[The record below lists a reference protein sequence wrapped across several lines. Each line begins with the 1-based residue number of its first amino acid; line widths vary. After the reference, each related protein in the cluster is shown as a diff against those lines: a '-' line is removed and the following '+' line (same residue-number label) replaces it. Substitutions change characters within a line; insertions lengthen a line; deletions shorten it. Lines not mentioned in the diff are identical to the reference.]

1 MQLHAIEQRSL
12 NRQVE
17 MARPL
22 LIVLAIVSELLL
34 RPPFDIADEF
44 LIAYL
49 AISVFV
55 AVAQNFKWGSTWR
68 FPLTA
73 DIVALTAF
81 LIITPSIVPMWFL
94 LLIVAFAVG
103 VGWGGRRAYGMVGLL
118 TLATLAS
125 SLLRNNGTKNGLA
138 ADILRAGE
146 VACGTLVSGL
156 GMAYLGDRNRQQA
169 AESHFLAGLAASL
182 RVEAGMAES
191 LRGLLNELAIGFD
204 CERAFLVHR
213 DADLERIFLWRC
225 ERGSVAHLQPESLP
239 LTATDG
245 FLLDMPNA
253 SVLWNDLEK
262 TPEGYS
268 SDRFTGAPLAE
279 TPRIP
284 GPAQK
289 LMELRSVITVT
300 MDVEGRP
307 TARILLANGKRRF
320 QARDL
325 EQLER
330 IVRHI
335 GPPLENLFLL
345 RHLRARA
352 IESERSRISR
362 DLHDGILQT
371 LLSIQIQL
379 DVLRRKVMQSP
390 EQVET
395 ALGTLQQT
403 VRNEGAELRTMVT
416 DLRPLRVQSAD
427 LLDLMRGYL
436 ERFRNESELQVDLL
450 VNSEDLQ
457 APDRVCREL
466 FQIYREALNNIKKH
480 ARATHVVV
488 KLTQSETSISLVVDD
503 NGEGFSFAG
512 RFSGDEL
519 DRLRLGPISIKE
531 RTRTVGGLLTVE
543 SSPGHGARLIVE
555 IPLG

>member
-12 NRQVE
+12 TRQVT

-22 LIVLAIVSELLL
+22 LILLASISELLL
-34 RPPFDIADEF
+34 GAPFDAADEF
-44 LIAYL
+44 LLGYL
-49 AISVFV
+49 ALSIFF
-55 AVAQNFKWGSTWR
+55 AVAQNFQWGRTWK

-73 DIVALTAF
+73 DLLAIAAF
-81 LIITPSIVPMWFL
+81 LMIARSVVPMWFL
-94 LLIVAFAVG
+94 LLIAAFAVG
-103 VGWGGRRAYGMVGLL
+103 VGWGKQRAYGIVGLL
-118 TLATLAS
+118 TLAAS
-125 SLLRNNGTKNGLA
+125 LWSLSRNHGSMEDVWRA
-138 ADILRAGE
+138 AE
-146 VACGTLVSGL
+146 VAGGTLVSGL

-169 AESHFLAGLAASL
+169 AESHFLAGLAAKL
-182 RVEAGMAES
+182 RVEAGVAES
-191 LRGLLNELAIGFD
+191 LRGLLNELTVGFD

-213 DADLERIFLWRC
+213 DADLERIFMWRC
-225 ERGSVAHLQPESLP
+225 ERGSDAHLIPESLP

-245 FLLDMPNA
+245 FLLDLPHA

-284 GPAQK
+284 SPAIK
-289 LMELRSVITVT
+289 LMELRSVIAVT
-300 MDVEGRP
+300 MEVEGHP
-307 TARILLANGKRRF
+307 TARILLANGKKRF
-320 QARDL
+320 TIGDL
-325 EQLER
+325 QQLER
-330 IVRHI
+330 VVRHI

-379 DVLRRKVMQSP
+379 DVLRRKVVQFP
-390 EQVET
+390 DQVEASLG
-395 ALGTLQQT
+395 ALQLT
-403 VRNEGAELRTMVT
+403 VRNEGAELRTFVT
-416 DLRPLRVQSAD
+416 DLRPLRVESAD
-427 LLDLMRGYL
+427 LLDLMRGFL
-436 ERFRNESELQVDLL
+436 ERFKNESELQVDLL

>member
-12 NRQVE
+12 NRQVT

-22 LIVLAIVSELLL
+22 LILLASISELLL
-34 RPPFDIADEF
+34 GAPFDAADEF
-44 LIAYL
+44 LLLYL
-49 AISVFV
+49 ALSILF
-55 AVAQNFKWGSTWR
+55 AVAQNFEWGRAWK

-73 DIVALTAF
+73 DLLAMAAF
-81 LIITPSIVPMWFL
+81 LMIARSVVPMWFL
-94 LLIVAFAVG
+94 LLIAAFAVG
-103 VGWGGRRAYGMVGLL
+103 VGWGKQRAYGIVGLL
-118 TLATLAS
+118 TLATALW
-125 SLLRNNGTKNGLA
+125 SLSRNHGSTADVWRA
-138 ADILRAGE
+138 AE
-146 VACGTLVSGL
+146 VAGGTLVSGL

-169 AESHFLAGLAASL
+169 AESHFLAGLAAKL
-182 RVEAGMAES
+182 RVEAGVAES
-191 LRGLLNELAIGFD
+191 LRGLLNELTVGFD

-213 DADLERIFLWRC
+213 DADLERIFMWRC
-225 ERGSVAHLQPESLP
+225 ERGSDAHLIPESLP

-245 FLLDMPNA
+245 FLLDMPHA

-284 GPAQK
+284 GPAIK
-289 LMELRSVITVT
+289 LMGLRSVIAVT
-300 MDVEGRP
+300 MEVEGHP
-307 TARILLANGKRRF
+307 TARILLANGKKRF
-320 QARDL
+320 TIGDL
-325 EQLER
+325 QQLER
-330 IVRHI
+330 VVRHI

-379 DVLRRKVMQSP
+379 DVLRRKVVQFP
-390 EQVET
+390 DQVEASLG
-395 ALGTLQQT
+395 ALQLT
-403 VRNEGAELRTMVT
+403 VRNEGAELRTFVT
-416 DLRPLRVQSAD
+416 DLRPLRVESAD
-427 LLDLMRGYL
+427 LLDLMRGFL
-436 ERFRNESELQVDLL
+436 ERFKNESELQVDLL

>member
-12 NRQVE
+12 NRQVTI
-17 MARPL
+17 ARPL

-34 RPPFDIADEF
+34 GAPFDAADEF
-44 LIAYL
+44 LLAYL
-49 AISVFV
+49 ALSVLF
-55 AVAQNFKWGSTWR
+55 AVAQNFEWGRTWR

-73 DIVALTAF
+73 DLIALGGF
-81 LIITPSIVPMWFL
+81 LLITPSVVPMWFL

-103 VGWGGRRAYGMVGLL
+103 VGWGGQRAYGIVALL
-118 TLATLAS
+118 TLATLVWA
-125 SLLRNNGTKNGLA
+125 LLRDYGTW
-138 ADILRAGE
+138 ADVERAGE

-169 AESHFLAGLAASL
+169 AESHFLAGLAAKL
-182 RVEAGMAES
+182 RVEAGVAES
-191 LRGLLNELAIGFD
+191 LHGLLNELTVGFD
-204 CERAFLVHR
+204 CERGFLVHR
-213 DADLERIFLWRC
+213 DADLERIFMWRYD
-225 ERGSVAHLQPESLP
+225 RGSDAHFAPESLP
-239 LTATDG
+239 LAASDG

-253 SVLWNDLEK
+253 SVLWNDLEN
-262 TPEGYS
+262 TPEGYC

-284 GPAQK
+284 GPAIK
-289 LMELRSVITVT
+289 LMELRSVIAVT
-300 MDVEGRP
+300 MEVEGRP
-307 TARILLANGKRRF
+307 TARILLANGKKRF
-320 QARDL
+320 AVKDL
-325 EQLER
+325 QQLER
-330 IVRHI
+330 VVRHI
-335 GPPLENLFLL
+335 GPPLDNLFLL

-379 DVLRRKVMQSP
+379 DVLRRKVMQFP
-390 EQVET
+390 GQVET

-403 VRNEGAELRTMVT
+403 VRNEGAELRTLVT
-416 DLRPLRVQSAD
+416 DLRPLRVESAD
-427 LLDLMRGYL
+427 LMDLMRGFL
-436 ERFRNESELQVDLL
+436 ERFKNESELQVELL

-480 ARATHVVV
+480 AHATHVVV

-543 SSPGHGARLIVE
+543 SSPGHGARLTVE

>member
-12 NRQVE
+12 NRQVT

-22 LIVLAIVSELLL
+22 LILLACISELLL
-34 RPPFDIADEF
+34 GAPFDSADKF
-44 LIAYL
+44 LLLYL
-49 AISVFV
+49 ALSLIF
-55 AVAQNFKWGSTWR
+55 AVAQNFEWGRSWR

-73 DIVALTAF
+73 DLLAMAAF
-81 LIITPSIVPMWFL
+81 LMIARSVVPMWFL
-94 LLIVAFAVG
+94 LLIAAFAVG
-103 VGWGGRRAYGMVGLL
+103 VGWGGQRAYGIVALL
-118 TLATLAS
+118 TMATLGWSLVRSHGAS
-125 SLLRNNGTKNGLA
+125 
-138 ADILRAGE
+138 ADIVRAGE

-169 AESHFLAGLAASL
+169 AESHFLAGLAAKL
-182 RVEAGMAES
+182 RVEAGVAES
-191 LRGLLNELAIGFD
+191 LRGLLNELTVGFD

-213 DADLERIFLWRC
+213 DADLERIFMWRC
-225 ERGSVAHLQPESLP
+225 DRGSDAHLIPESLP

-245 FLLDMPNA
+245 FLLDMPHA

-268 SDRFTGAPLAE
+268 SDRFTGAPLAQ

-284 GPAQK
+284 GPAIK
-289 LMELRSVITVT
+289 LMELRSVIAVT
-300 MDVEGRP
+300 MEVEGHP
-307 TARILLANGKRRF
+307 TARILLANGKKRF
-320 QARDL
+320 TIGDL
-325 EQLER
+325 QQLER
-330 IVRHI
+330 VVRHI

-379 DVLRRKVMQSP
+379 DVLRRKVVQFP
-390 EQVET
+390 DQVET
-395 ALGTLQQT
+395 SLGVLQQT
-403 VRNEGAELRTMVT
+403 VRNEGAELRTFVT
-416 DLRPLRVQSAD
+416 DLRPLRVESAD
-427 LLDLMRGYL
+427 LLDLMRGFL
-436 ERFRNESELQVDLL
+436 ERFKNESELQVDLL

-480 ARATHVVV
+480 AHATHVVV

-503 NGEGFSFAG
+503 NGQGFSFAG

>member
-12 NRQVE
+12 NRQVT

-22 LIVLAIVSELLL
+22 LILLASISELLL
-34 RPPFDIADEF
+34 GAPFDAADEF
-44 LIAYL
+44 LLLYL
-49 AISVFV
+49 ALSILF
-55 AVAQNFKWGSTWR
+55 AVAQNFQWGRTWR

-73 DIVALTAF
+73 DLLAMAAF
-81 LIITPSIVPMWFL
+81 LMIARSVVPMWFL
-94 LLIVAFAVG
+94 LLIASFAVG
-103 VGWGGRRAYGMVGLL
+103 VGWGKERAYGIVGLL
-118 TLATLAS
+118 TLATALW
-125 SLLRNNGTKNGLA
+125 SLSRNHGSTADVWRA
-138 ADILRAGE
+138 AE
-146 VACGTLVSGL
+146 VAGGTLVSGL

-169 AESHFLAGLAASL
+169 AESHFLAGLAAKL
-182 RVEAGMAES
+182 RVEAGVAES
-191 LRGLLNELAIGFD
+191 LRGLLNELTVGFD
-204 CERAFLVHR
+204 CERGFLVHR
-213 DADLERIFLWRC
+213 DADLERIFMWRC
-225 ERGSVAHLQPESLP
+225 ERGSDAHLVPESLP

-245 FLLDMPNA
+245 FLLDMPHA

-284 GPAQK
+284 GPAIK
-289 LMELRSVITVT
+289 LMELRSVIAVT
-300 MDVEGRP
+300 MEVEGHP
-307 TARILLANGKRRF
+307 TARILLANGKKKF
-320 QARDL
+320 TVGDL
-325 EQLER
+325 QQLER
-330 IVRHI
+330 VVRHI

-379 DVLRRKVMQSP
+379 DVLRRKVVQAP

-395 ALGTLQQT
+395 SLGALQLT
-403 VRNEGAELRTMVT
+403 VRNEGAELRTFVT
-416 DLRPLRVQSAD
+416 DLRPLRVESAD
-427 LLDLMRGYL
+427 LLDLMRGFL
-436 ERFRNESELQVDLL
+436 ERFKNESELQVDLL

>member
-12 NRQVE
+12 NRQVT

-22 LIVLAIVSELLL
+22 LILLATISELLL
-34 RPPFDIADEF
+34 GAPFDAADEF
-44 LIAYL
+44 LLLYL
-49 AISVFV
+49 ALSILF
-55 AVAQNFKWGSTWR
+55 AVAQNFDWGRAWK

-73 DIVALTAF
+73 DLLAMAAF
-81 LIITPSIVPMWFL
+81 LMIARSVVPMWFL
-94 LLIVAFAVG
+94 LLIAAFAVG
-103 VGWGGRRAYGMVGLL
+103 VGWGGQRAYGIVGLL
-118 TLATLAS
+118 TLATLIW
-125 SLLRNNGTKNGLA
+125 SLLTNHGSMG
-138 ADILRAGE
+138 DVWRAVG
-146 VACGTLVSGL
+146 VAGGTLVSGL

-169 AESHFLAGLAASL
+169 AESHFLAGLAAKL
-182 RVEAGMAES
+182 RVEAGVAES
-191 LRGLLNELAIGFD
+191 LRGLLNELTVGFD

-213 DADLERIFLWRC
+213 DADLERIFMWRC
-225 ERGSVAHLQPESLP
+225 DRGSDAHLIPESLP

-245 FLLDMPNA
+245 FLLDMPHA

-268 SDRFTGAPLAE
+268 SDRFTGAPLAA

-284 GPAQK
+284 GPAIK
-289 LMELRSVITVT
+289 LMELRSVIAVT
-300 MDVEGRP
+300 MEVEGHP
-307 TARILLANGKRRF
+307 TARILLANGKKRF
-320 QARDL
+320 TIGDL
-325 EQLER
+325 QQLER
-330 IVRHI
+330 VVRHI

-379 DVLRRKVMQSP
+379 DVLRRKVVQAP

-395 ALGTLQQT
+395 SLGVLQQT
-403 VRNEGAELRTMVT
+403 VRNEGAELRTFVT
-416 DLRPLRVQSAD
+416 DLRPLRVESAD
-427 LLDLMRGYL
+427 LLDLMRGFL
-436 ERFRNESELQVDLL
+436 ERFKNESELQVDLL

-543 SSPGHGARLIVE
+543 SSPGHGARLIIE

>member
-12 NRQVE
+12 NRQVT

-22 LIVLAIVSELLL
+22 LILLASISELLL
-34 RPPFDIADEF
+34 GAPFDAADEF
-44 LIAYL
+44 LLLYL
-49 AISVFV
+49 ALSVLF
-55 AVAQNFKWGSTWR
+55 AVAQNFQWGRTWK

-73 DIVALTAF
+73 DLLAMAAF
-81 LIITPSIVPMWFL
+81 LMIARSVVPMWFL
-94 LLIVAFAVG
+94 LLIAAFAVG
-103 VGWGGRRAYGMVGLL
+103 VGWGKQRAYGIVGLL
-118 TLATLAS
+118 TLATALW
-125 SLLRNNGTKNGLA
+125 SLSRNHGSMDDVWLA
-138 ADILRAGE
+138 AE

-169 AESHFLAGLAASL
+169 AESHFLAGLAAKL
-182 RVEAGMAES
+182 RVEAGVAES
-191 LRGLLNELAIGFD
+191 LRGLLNELTVGFD

-213 DADLERIFLWRC
+213 DADLERIFMWRC
-225 ERGSVAHLQPESLP
+225 DRGSDAHLIPESLP

-245 FLLDMPNA
+245 FLLDMPHA

-284 GPAQK
+284 GPAIK
-289 LMELRSVITVT
+289 LMELRSVIAVT
-300 MDVEGRP
+300 MEVEGHP
-307 TARILLANGKRRF
+307 TARILLANGKKKF
-320 QARDL
+320 TVGDL
-325 EQLER
+325 QQLER
-330 IVRHI
+330 VVRHI

-379 DVLRRKVMQSP
+379 DVLRRKVVQFP
-390 EQVET
+390 DQVEASLG
-395 ALGTLQQT
+395 ALQLT
-403 VRNEGAELRTMVT
+403 VRNEGAELRTFVT
-416 DLRPLRVQSAD
+416 DLRPLRVESAD
-427 LLDLMRGYL
+427 LLDLMRGFL
-436 ERFRNESELQVDLL
+436 ERFKNESELQVDLL